1 MKIPKKVTAG
11 QAVQAQTIND
21 LINSVQLLKDRRDFD
36 EDSGNDDTITPH
48 AFWADMEWQDPDADG
63 YVAGKEMRAT
73 FTQGYVQCLI
83 TGNKIPVFR
92 HPLERVKQ
100 IEEDDFYELVVYTG
114 GDGGVTAVRFVE
126 GVAEGQTE
134 IDDFD
139 LQEIAD
145 AITEAEGAVPEELTA
160 AIAAAAEDDLSGT
173 KNRVKVVEFR
183 REDDPGQDDLEPGE
197 VATKHWEVDYW
208 CKNDILWGVGGG
220 GGCDRWNLSVRYD
233 EEGSQWYFSVA
244 LGLLNDV
251 RSAQFDE
258 ETNAYEA
265 AITGVDDIQIG
276 LKVQLKAPV
285 NVALY
290 VMPGSDPTFPELPD
304 TPADMLTFVEEAFA
318 DYEFTATDLPNG
330 KTATGFAVL
339 PIGKIAYNTETQ
351 SYSVEE
357 RKLQCDVNGIFSPV
371 NGYVVYE
378 SVL

>member
-92 HPLERVKQ
+92 HPLEGVKQ

-208 CKNDILWGVGGG
+208 CKNDIIWGGAGGG
-220 GGCDRWNLSVRYD
+220 GQCI
-233 EEGSQWYFSVA
+233 
-244 LGLLNDV
+244 LG
-251 RSAQFDE
+251 
-258 ETNAYEA
+258 T
-265 AITGVDDIQIG
+265 ITGDPENDDEDPETPPVKKKLTPGFISGGGSSEILVVNDLTPAIDDLVWVKVIWTADVVDDLLSAGGTMG
-276 LKVQLKAPV
+276 LVTVETGTDVPDDTIPTESSTAGIAYIPLGGWISDGAEAPATPAPV
-285 NVALY
+285 WVNQGCGSLQVFFC
-290 VMPGSDPTFPELPD
+290 PGP
-304 TPADMLTFVEEAFA
+304 
-318 DYEFTATDLPNG
+318 
-330 KTATGFAVL
+330 GFF
-339 PIGKIAYNTETQ
+339 
-351 SYSVEE
+351 
-357 RKLQCDVNGIFSPV
+357 FSRDNQV
-371 NGYVVYE
+371 SE
-378 SVL
+378 